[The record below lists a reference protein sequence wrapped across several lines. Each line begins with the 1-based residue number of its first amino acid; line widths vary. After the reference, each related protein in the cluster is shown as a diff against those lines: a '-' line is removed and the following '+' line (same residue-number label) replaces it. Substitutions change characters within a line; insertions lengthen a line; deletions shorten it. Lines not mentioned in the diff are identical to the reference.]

1 MDRHLRFLGIGLLS
15 ATCIV
20 LTLSP
25 LRAEDEPTEE
35 TAPSSPAP
43 VKEKNDLQTQDKIL
57 ESFETAIAEKPA
69 TPSSS
74 PAVVAPLTPAPAA
87 PKANNK
93 KRDELPI
100 EPGDRLKVKI
110 YPEDDYVK
118 GGEVPVSTEGNIT
131 LALIGKVNV
140 AGKLTSQAEQM
151 IAKIVDADYLVNPEV
166 VIEVIKRSEGA
177 KQTVIVFGQVR
188 KPGPYDIPPDKK
200 HFTLLEAIS
209 QAGGFTEIA
218 NIKKIKVVHNHAG
231 QKSVVH
237 VNGEDVM
244 SGQAED
250 IDLEPGDVIT
260 VSESVF

>member
-1 MDRHLRFLGIGLLS
+1 MIDRWIKFFGAGLLS
-15 ATCIV
+15 ATFV
-20 LTLSP
+20 FSSLPSLK
-25 LRAEDEPTEE
+25 AEEE
-35 TAPSSPAP
+35 D
-43 VKEKNDLQTQDKIL
+43 KKNDIQTQDKIL
-57 ESFETAIAEKPA
+57 SSFETAVSEKPA
-69 TPSSS
+69 AS
-74 PAVVAPLTPAPAA
+74 PAPAVSA
-87 PKANNK
+87 PSVPKSK
-93 KRDELPI
+93 KKDEVPI
-100 EPGDRLKVKI
+100 QPGDRLKIKI
-110 YPEDDYVK
+110 YPEDDYIK
-118 GGEVPVSTEGNIT
+118 GGEVPVSADGNIT
-131 LALIGKVNV
+131 LSLIGKVNV
-140 AGKLTSQAEQM
+140 AGKLTAQVEQM
-151 IAKIVDADYLVNPEV
+151 IGKIVDADYLVNPEV
-166 VIEVIKRSEGA
+166 VVEVVKRSESA

-237 VNGEDVM
+237 VNGEAVM